1 MRRYAAVIDAPVR
14 VATLGEPSGDDPSM
28 GSSRRAAVAGA
39 SVGVA
44 ATLGM
49 SAVMMAGQRFGLTGR
64 HPPEEIVD
72 RSAERLTGHR
82 LEEQHADAA
91 GAIAHLAFGAAAGAM
106 FAIGWGKL
114 HPAIPASLAGV
125 GYATGIWSASY
136 LGWVPALG
144 LMPPAEQDDRSRQTV
159 LLVAHWVY
167 GVILGTVVER
177 LTQSEEGPRLGL
189 R

>member
-1 MRRYAAVIDAPVR
+1 MVLSEISAPGRTPRVRPRQTRSSPDDVEQPWTGRREHESMRRYAAVIDAPVR

-82 LEEQHADAA
+82 SEEQHADAA
-91 GAIAHLAFGAAAGAM
+91 GAIA
-106 FAIGWGKL
+106 
-114 HPAIPASLAGV
+114 
-125 GYATGIWSASY
+125 
-136 LGWVPALG
+136 
-144 LMPPAEQDDRSRQTV
+144 
-159 LLVAHWVY
+159 
-167 GVILGTVVER
+167 
-177 LTQSEEGPRLGL
+177 
-189 R
+189 